1 MIYICR
7 NCRVQ
12 GYCVMNMQGK
22 LLESFNS
29 HKNFANTYLPYFA
42 YQVKQTCAQKK
53 TKVELSSVVSLTL
66 TNFQESCLIEYNN
79 IGYSQSWELAPIF
92 APTRTVCLK
101 GKKLVLGKLSLIFHI
116 HDL

>member
-1 MIYICR
+1 
-7 NCRVQ
+7 
-12 GYCVMNMQGK
+12 MNMQGK

-53 TKVELSSVVSLTL
+53 VELSSVVSLTL
-66 TNFQESCLIEYNN
+66 TNFQESCLLEYIN

-101 GKKLVLGKLSLIFHI
+101 GKKLVLGKLSLI
-116 HDL
+116 